1 MGNHFEQDKIGISPD
16 YEHNN
21 TKKQDFS
28 FVEKIYAQKTPY
40 FLKDDNVQYD
50 NAESQVPLL
59 FIDAL
64 EKFKSNQVY
73 KILKKDDDGHLKSY
87 HHKNQKPFQ
96 NFADRVQDEKYS
108 INHFL
113 VQVVTQNVLFNEEV
127 AQITYFKDITFS
139 VIQDQI

>member
-1 MGNHFEQDKIGISPD
+1 M
-16 YEHNN
+16 
-21 TKKQDFS
+21 
-28 FVEKIYAQKTPY
+28 
-40 FLKDDNVQYD
+40 
-50 NAESQVPLL
+50 
-59 FIDAL
+59 
-64 EKFKSNQVY
+64 Y

-139 VIQDQI
+139 VLQDQI